1 MHLRTIALPVCAL
14 LAFLVVGSGRAE
26 TPAGNSKQY
35 VLRLGG
41 VAYSP
46 DSVTIWSG
54 IRHYFAKNGMPVEYV
69 LYSTYDQL
77 VDALQNGQVDI
88 AWNSPLAHGK
98 FHMLAGGKS
107 QTLVMRDVDCGYRV
121 QLIVR
126 KGAGIASLADLPGKT
141 MVFGSCDSAE
151 ATVLPIY
158 FFKKEGA
165 SFDKI
170 KILSLHKEVDAL
182 GCPCHSERHVLKAL
196 QKGQGDAGIVSLELW
211 KHFTADQPAE
221 AAKFKSIWVSP
232 PFSHCVFTAKKNF
245 DKKLGERF
253 TKLMLSMDM
262 NDPLTAQ
269 ILRLE
274 HAGRWVA
281 GSQEGYAP
289 LLEALR
295 DADTV
300 TLAR

>member
-1 MHLRTIALPVCAL
+1 MRFRMIGLLVCAAL
-14 LAFLVVGSGRAE
+14 VFAAGRDTALAADA
-26 TPAGNSKQY
+26 PARKAR

-54 IRHYFAKNGMPVEYV
+54 IRHYFAKNGVPVDYV

-77 VDALQNGQVDI
+77 VEALQKGQVDI

-98 FHMLAGGKS
+98 FHALAGGQS

-126 KGAGIASLADLPGKT
+126 KDAGIASLADLPGKT

-182 GCPCHSERHVLKAL
+182 GCPCHSEKHVLKAL

-211 KHFTADQPAE
+211 KQFTADQPAE
-221 AAKFKSIWVSP
+221 AAKFKSVWVSP
-232 PFSHCVFTAKKNF
+232 PFSHCVFTAKKDFN
-245 DKKLGERF
+245 KKLGERF
-253 TKLMLSMDM
+253 TKLMLAMDM

-274 HAGRWVA
+274 QAGRWVA

-295 DADTV
+295 DSDTV